1 LSPKVEGFPIAEGAR
16 DWRPLTWKE
25 HEYFIPENCF
35 LVPNSIIQVSKR
47 RKQPMVL
54 PSYDA
59 NEPQQETIWHDNPK
73 EAVMAL
79 TPWKSPT
86 ALQLALRP
94 TQQEGIMPNTGNLAN
109 NPGLAKSWLLEQNL
123 QPILY

>member
-1 LSPKVEGFPIAEGAR
+1 
-16 DWRPLTWKE
+16 
-25 HEYFIPENCF
+25 
-35 LVPNSIIQVSKR
+35 
-47 RKQPMVL
+47 MVL
-54 PSYDA
+54 PNYDA

-86 ALQLALRP
+86 ALQLTLRP
-94 TQQEGIMPNTGNLAN
+94 TQQEGIMPNTGNLVN

-123 QPILY
+123 RPILY